1 MTKEKDILN
10 YEEFLERYEN
20 DLKNYILSDEIKSN
34 IIDMLLYEKEK
45 RIDNYRKCIKNIYWA
60 LIHINL
66 SINSNEK
73 INSNTLSM
81 LINNVLYLNNDFN
94 INYSNN
100 FYDIKRICK
109 EVYDELYI
117 LYYAYI
123 EKEMSEEYNY
133 NHITNIYY
141 YIDWIKSKITDKE
154 ILDNLNIL
162 ERYL

>member
-10 YEEFLERYEN
+10 YEEFLEKYEN
-20 DLKNYILSDEIKSN
+20 DLKNHILSDEIKSN
-34 IIDMLLYEKEK
+34 IVDMLLYEKEK

-100 FYDIKRICK
+100 FYNIKGICK
-109 EVYDELYI
+109 EVYNELYI
-117 LYYAYI
+117 LYYVYI

-141 YIDWIKSKITDKE
+141 YIDWIKSKIIDKE
-154 ILDNLNIL
+154 ILDNLNVL